1 MPFLS
6 KGQPQPIMPLSRTSS
21 FSATSSSASSSKY
34 DNSTMVTSRN
44 LQCMPSDDEDDFDDD
59 EQDEEDDDDDDDD
72 DLLLCDTIKQT
83 FTSVDSDYRRKIEN
97 SKIIA
102 DKSSSQQKKQQQRN
116 TTTTPDQQ
124 HHYYNQHLHHLQ
136 KQQHR
141 HSIGLPIK
149 TSRHRHHQPNRKSTD
164 SHHLNTSSSHP
175 ISTPNQYRHHHPKSP
190 IPAPLLS
197 MDPTTPPLTPTTS
210 INMSSF
216 PGAISSSTQDYLRQ
230 RSSLSGVD
238 LIMAREQQEQKKK
251 KNKPKKKWDSA
262 HAPIGGLLAQL
273 PQQGQHTIS
282 FQQQQQ
288 QLQQQQMRTIPFQHH
303 HHHQQQHAHRRS
315 SNLMLPPSLLVLP
328 RSPTSNM
335 SRW

>member
-1 MPFLS
+1 MPFFS
-6 KGQPQPIMPLSRTSS
+6 KGHPQPIMPLSRTSS

-59 EQDEEDDDDDDDD
+59 DQEEEEDDDDDDDN
-72 DLLLCDTIKQT
+72 LLLCDTIKQT
-83 FTSVDSDYRRKIEN
+83 FNSVDLDYRRKTEN
-97 SKIIA
+97 SKRIA
-102 DKSSSQQKKQQQRN
+102 DNNSNQQQKQQQRKSI
-116 TTTTPDQQ
+116 TTPDNQ
-124 HHYYNQHLHHLQ
+124 HHYYNHHLHHLQ

-149 TSRHRHHQPNRKSTD
+149 NSLHRHHQSDRKSTD
-164 SHHLNTSSSHP
+164 HHHINTSANHP
-175 ISTPNQYRHHHPKSP
+175 LSTSNQYRHHHSKSP
-190 IPAPLLS
+190 MPAPLLS

-210 INMSSF
+210 FNMSSL
-216 PGAISSSTQDYLRQ
+216 PGTVSSSTQNCLRH

-303 HHHQQQHAHRRS
+303 QHAHRRS